1 MHFFEPA
8 LFGAVQGLAEFLP
21 ISSSA
26 HLLFLHSVTH
36 FSVGSDL
43 SFDVALHLGTLVAL
57 IIYFWRDLWRL
68 FFAFWRSFAKW
79 DVKNNVDQRVAWLL
93 VIASGP
99 GAIAGVLLESKAETV
114 FRNPALTASVM
125 ILAGI
130 LLWAAD
136 RYVAQRDAMDK
147 LNWKHAVLI
156 GVAQAAAIVP
166 GVSRSGA
173 TIALGRAL
181 KLTREAAA
189 RFSFYM
195 SAPIIAGAVLKQGLE
210 LRHVTFT
217 ATQRMDFL
225 VGTIVAAIV
234 GWFAIRV
241 LLRYISK
248 HSYAVFMWYR
258 VALGAVVLLVMWLN
272 W

>member
-1 MHFFEPA
+1 MHFIQPA

-57 IIYFWRDLWRL
+57 LVFFWRDLLRILGAWL
-68 FFAFWRSFAKW
+68 KSFTRW
-79 DVKNNVDQRVAWLL
+79 DVRNNTDQRLGWLL
-93 VIASGP
+93 VIASVP
-99 GAIAGVLLESKAETV
+99 GAIAGAALESKAETV
-114 FRNPALTASVM
+114 FRAPALTASVM
-125 ILAGI
+125 IVAGI

-136 RYVAQRDAMDK
+136 RYAVQRDGMDK
-147 LNWKHAVLI
+147 LTWKSALLI

-173 TIALGRAL
+173 TIALGRVL

-195 SAPIIAGAVLKQGLE
+195 SAPIIAGAVAKKLFE
-210 LRHVTFT
+210 LRHETFT
-217 ATQRMDFL
+217 SAQQMDF
-225 VGTIVAAIV
+225 VIGTIVAAIV

-241 LLRYISK
+241 LLKYISK

-258 VALGAVVLLVMWLN
+258 VGLGVAVLIVIWLQK
-272 W
+272 